1 MYIILLF
8 FSIWLINI
16 LDLFSLSVYL
26 ITITRGRGRILW
38 EKLMIGLLLHLFLK
52 YMRDVRNLVFRVSNK
67 ISITEMLVEP
77 IIS

>member
-52 YMRDVRNLVFRVSNK
+52 YMRDVTNLVFRVSNK